1 MQIEVGCADTLGATL
16 TSEGVNFALASQH
29 SEAVDLCLFT
39 PDGEVQLRLPGRSGA
54 IWHGFVPGLE
64 AGARYGYRVHGP
76 WAPES
81 GHRFNPAKLL
91 IDPYARALDQPVIWQ
106 PTLAQGKSNPDAQDS
121 ATDMAKSVVCETQL
135 PEWQRPAHRWRDS
148 VIYEAHPKGLSMLH
162 PDIPEAL
169 RGTWA
174 GLASDPVL
182 AHLGRLGVTA
192 IELLPT
198 CAFLDDKFLVEKDLR
213 NYWGYQP
220 IGFFAPEPRYG
231 GPDPRGEFRDMVRRF
246 HNVGIEVILDVV
258 FNHTGEGDARG
269 PLLSLRGIDNA
280 SYYRL
285 GDRGAYINETGTGNT
300 LDLSNPLALRLVMD
314 CLRHWVLEM
323 GVDGF
328 RFDLAATLARGA
340 SGAVEANAPFLSA
353 IAQDPV
359 LSKVKL
365 IAEPWDIGPGGYFL
379 GGFPHPFTEW
389 NDRFRDDTRR
399 FWRGDS
405 CMAGD
410 LARRVAGSAEVFDHD
425 GRCASASVN
434 FITAHDGFTLQD
446 LVSYNEK
453 HNEANGEGNRDG
465 HNANFSQALPDRG
478 AQDARKRALLAT
490 LILSQGVPM
499 LLAGDEFGNSQG
511 GNNNAYAQDNPI
523 GWLHWPNADEALIA
537 FTARLIALRTAY
549 PVLRQRRF
557 LHALTR
563 AQDGMRDMIWR
574 LCSGDEPMPHD
585 WGNPDLR
592 CIGVE
597 IRGAAEGPAEEAGDR
612 AAYLIFNAGG
622 ACEAHLPA
630 GAWERV
636 LDSADPDGAALPMTD
651 ASTCLAAQSLQV
663 FIQSLPQEPS

>member
-1 MQIEVGCADTLGATL
+1 MQIETGCADQLGATL
-16 TSEGVNFALASQH
+16 SEQGVNFALASRH
-29 SEAVDLCLFT
+29 AEAVDLCLFT
-39 PDGEVQLRLPGRSGA
+39 DAGEVQLRLPGRSGA
-54 IWHGFVPGLE
+54 IWHGFVPGLG
-64 AGARYGYRVHGP
+64 AGARYGYRVHGN

-91 IDPYARALDQPVIWQ
+91 IDPYARALDQPLIWNAAM
-106 PTLAQGKSNPDAQDS
+106 AQGKSKPDQRDS
-121 ATDMAKSVVCETQL
+121 APLMPKSVVCETL
-135 PEWQRPAHRWRDS
+135 HPDWQRPAHRWRDS

-162 PDIPEAL
+162 PDIPEPL

-182 AHLGRLGVTA
+182 AHLNRLGVSA

-198 CAFLDDKFLVEKDLR
+198 CAFLDDKFLVEKGLR

-220 IGFFAPEPRYG
+220 VGFFAPEPRYG
-231 GPDPRGEFRDMVRRF
+231 GAGPRAEFRAMVRRF
-246 HNVGIEVILDVV
+246 HGAGIEVILDVV

-269 PLLSLRGIDNA
+269 PMLSLRGIDNA

-285 GDRGAYINETGTGNT
+285 SDRGAYINETGTGNT
-300 LDLSNPLALRLVMD
+300 LDLSEPLTLRLVLD
-314 CLRHWVLEM
+314 CLRHWVQEM

-340 SGAVEANAPFLSA
+340 SGAVEAHAPFLSA

-359 LSKVKL
+359 LRCVKL
-365 IAEPWDIGPGGYFL
+365 IAEPWDIGPGGYHL
-379 GGFPHPFTEW
+379 GWFPHPFSEW

-399 FWRGDS
+399 FWRGDEA
-405 CMAGD
+405 MAGD

-425 GRCASASVN
+425 GRAASASVN

-446 LVSYNEK
+446 LVSHTEK
-453 HNEANGEGNRDG
+453 QNDANGEGNRDG
-465 HNANFSQALPDRG
+465 HNANFSEALPERA

-523 GWLHWPNADEALIA
+523 GWLDWPNADSTLIA
-537 FTARLIALRTAY
+537 FTARLIALRHAY

-557 LHALTR
+557 LHALIR
-563 AQDGMRDMIWR
+563 AQDGLRDLIWR
-574 LCSGDEPMPHD
+574 LCSGQEPTPDD
-585 WGNPDLR
+585 WGSRELR

-597 IRGAAEGPAEEAGDR
+597 IRGAAEGPAHEAGDR

-622 ACEAHLPA
+622 PCEARLPE

-636 LDSADPDGAALPMTD
+636 LDSADPEGGVAMTCC
-651 ASTCLAAQSLQV
+651 AQTCLSAQSLQV
-663 FIQSLPQEPS
+663 FVQTVSQEPA

>member
-1 MQIEVGCADTLGATL
+1 MRIETGSSATLGATL
-16 TSEGVNFALASQH
+16 TPEGVNFAIASRH
-29 SEAVDLCLFT
+29 GEAVDLCLFT
-39 PDGEVQLRLPGRSGA
+39 GEDEEQLRLPGRSGM
-54 IWHGFVPGLE
+54 IWHGFVPGLG
-64 AGARYGYRVHGP
+64 AGARYGFRVHGP
-76 WAPES
+76 WAPEA

-91 IDPYARALDQPVIWQ
+91 LDPYARALDRPLIWNAAM
-106 PTLAQGKSNPDAQDS
+106 AQGKTRPDSRDS
-121 ATDMAKSVVCETQL
+121 APEMAKSLVCETL
-135 PEWQRPAHRWRDS
+135 HPTWQRPAHRWRDT
-148 VIYEAHPKGLSMLH
+148 VIYEAHPKGMSMLH
-162 PDIPEAL
+162 PDIPEAQ

-174 GLASDPVL
+174 GLASDPIL

-192 IELLPT
+192 IELLPS

-231 GPDPRGEFRDMVRRF
+231 GADPRAEFRAMVRRF

-258 FNHTGEGDARG
+258 FNHTGEGDALG
-269 PLLSLRGIDNA
+269 PVLSLRGIDNA

-300 LDLSNPLALRLVMD
+300 LDLSNPLTLRLVMD

-340 SGAVEANAPFLSA
+340 SGAVAANAPFLSA
-353 IAQDPV
+353 ITQDPV
-359 LSKVKL
+359 LRGVKL

-379 GGFPHPFTEW
+379 GGFPYPFTEW

-405 CMAGD
+405 GMAGD
-410 LARRVAGSAEVFDHD
+410 LARRVAGSAELFDHD

-434 FITAHDGFTLQD
+434 FISAHDGFTLQD
-446 LVSYNEK
+446 LVSYSEK

-465 HNANFSQALPDRG
+465 HNANFSQALPDRE
-478 AQDARKRALLAT
+478 ARDARKRALLST
-490 LILSQGVPM
+490 LLLSQGVPM

-511 GNNNAYAQDNPI
+511 GNNNAYAQDNAI
-523 GWLHWPNADEALIA
+523 GWLDWPNADPALIE
-537 FTARLIALRTAY
+537 FTARLIALRQSH

-557 LHALTR
+557 LHALKR
-563 AQDGMRDMIWR
+563 AQDGLRDVIWR
-574 LCSGDEPMPHD
+574 LCSGAEPTPDD
-585 WGNPDLR
+585 WRNSDLR

-612 AAYLIFNAGG
+612 AVYLLFNAGPP
-622 ACEAHLPA
+622 CEAHLPA
-630 GAWERV
+630 GEWVRL
-636 LDSADPDGAALPMTD
+636 LDSAAPESAEQHNPVP
-651 ASTCLAAQSLQV
+651 STCIAAQSVQV
-663 FIQSLPQEPS
+663 FSQTRRQESP